1 MAGSLVAETKPRRK
15 KISRIDEL
23 VGLENVTMLDGQW
36 YVEGGRGTA
45 VGPVIGGYGYG
56 YDTIDP
62 ALLQ

>member
-1 MAGSLVAETKPRRK
+1 MAASFVAEPKPRRK

-23 VGLENVTMLDGQW
+23 VGLENATIHDGQW
-36 YVEGGRGTA
+36 YFEGGRGTA
-45 VGPVIGGYGYG
+45 IGPIVGGYG